1 EDWTAIREIG
11 QSNGSVNWRVE
22 GIRSDGSVG
31 YSETWTFVII
41 EPAEIATG
49 ITNEDTDNSGGGGP
63 CFISTA
69 AFD

>member
-1 EDWTAIREIG
+1 
-11 QSNGSVNWRVE
+11 VE